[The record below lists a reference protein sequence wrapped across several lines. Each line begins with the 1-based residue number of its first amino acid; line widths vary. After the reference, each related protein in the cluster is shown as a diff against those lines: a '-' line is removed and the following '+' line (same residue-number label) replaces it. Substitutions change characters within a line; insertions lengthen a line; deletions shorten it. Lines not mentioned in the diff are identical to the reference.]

1 MPFII
6 AIDGPAGAGKS
17 TVARRV
23 AIALGL
29 TYIDTGAMYRAV
41 AWKALMRGVNIMDAD
56 ALAELTRDLRVR
68 LSPLSQEMQQRVWA
82 DDEEVTALIR
92 TPEIS
97 SVTSAISAY
106 PAVRTLIVQQQRQM
120 GATDTLG
127 VVLEGRD
134 IGTVVFTNANL
145 KIFLTAS
152 PQERAR
158 RRVEELRAKGMVVDY
173 AQILADQTVRDD
185 RDSQRADSPLAAAP
199 DALILDTD
207 SRSIDDV
214 VTHILELAQACRK

>member
-41 AWKALMRGVNIMDAD
+41 AWKALRQSVSITDAD

-68 LSPLSQEMQQRVWA
+68 LSPLSTEMQQRVWA

-120 GATDTLG
+120 GATDALG

-134 IGTVVFTNANL
+134 IGTVVFTNADL
-145 KIFLTAS
+145 KIFLTAR
-152 PQERAR
+152 PEERAR
-158 RRVEELRAKGMVVDY
+158 RRVEELRAQGMAVDY
-173 AQILADQTVRDD
+173 AQILADQSVRDA
-185 RDSQRADSPLAAAP
+185 RDSQRVDSPLVAAP
-199 DALILDTD
+199 DALVLDTD
-207 SRSIDDV
+207 NRSIDDV
-214 VTHILELAQACRK
+214 VTHILELAQACRR